1 LVLQGT
7 NDEKDGEL
15 AVLSKKLLEGEAAM
29 GQLHDAME
37 ESQATLQSKE
47 ELVQKMRTAGQQLQL
62 ELQERTSELA
72 GSTQETETLRATV
85 KQKENALNML
95 QQAKDALQDA
105 HEDALEK
112 VDNLEEEKE
121 RALAKEQK
129 AMAAKEKLMQEG
141 EESNQQNLE
150 SSHMAVLNNK
160 RMHKQLQDLKEKN
173 QHLEEEVEQ
182 LQKQLKEGAKSGN
195 GKSLTIMEGVGAAEK
210 KLLGQIKELEDLNE
224 DNLFKLSAEA
234 NKRLEVE
241 NELKKLKGEPVA
253 PSRRSARA
261 KRGALEPVDV
271 PPAGTNSA
279 NIQVEEQGTNKVQ
292 KQNEN
297 LQAQQPIRRSLRQAK
312 SKVASTGEHTADTTG
327 EEEAAQCKQQ

>member
-1 LVLQGT
+1 
-7 NDEKDGEL
+7 
-15 AVLSKKLLEGEAAM
+15 
-29 GQLHDAME
+29 
-37 ESQATLQSKE
+37 
-47 ELVQKMRTAGQQLQL
+47 
-62 ELQERTSELA
+62 
-72 GSTQETETLRATV
+72 
-85 KQKENALNML
+85 ML

-182 LQKQLKEGAKSGN
+182 LQKQLKEEQKGHHGRGAPLG
-195 GKSLTIMEGVGAAEK
+195 IMEGSGAAEK
-210 KLLGQIKELEDLNE
+210 KLQGKIKELEDLNE

-234 NKRLEVE
+234 NKRQELE
-241 NELKKLKGEPVA
+241 NELKKLKGEPIA

-271 PPAGTNSA
+271 PPAGTNSG
-279 NIQVEEQGTNKVQ
+279 NII
-292 KQNEN
+292 
-297 LQAQQPIRRSLRQAK
+297 QAQEPVAQKAQSQKENAPIRRSLRQAK
-312 SKVASTGEHTADTTG
+312 ANSAPEQSAEAAGEAS
-327 EEEAAQCKQQ
+327 EEGAQCKQQ